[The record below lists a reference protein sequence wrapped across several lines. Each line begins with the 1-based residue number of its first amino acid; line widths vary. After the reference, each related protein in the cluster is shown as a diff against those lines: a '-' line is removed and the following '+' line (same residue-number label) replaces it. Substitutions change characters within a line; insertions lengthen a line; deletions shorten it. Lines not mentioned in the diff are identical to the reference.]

1 LCYNIIQVLNIVA
14 GSNGRQVNI
23 LEYTALYRRWRPETF
38 DDVIGQD
45 AIIRILKNQIENGRI
60 GHAYLFCGSRGTG
73 KTSTA
78 KVFAKAVN
86 CLSPVNGNPCLKCD
100 TCQKLSLDSNMDI
113 IEIDAASNNGVDE
126 IRDLRDKVKYPPA
139 TGRYRVY
146 IIDEVHMLSTGA
158 FNALL
163 KTLEEPPQHIIFI
176 LATTE
181 PHRLPA
187 TILSRCQRYNFKRIS
202 NKSIVERLKSVA
214 RQSEV
219 QIEHDA
225 LNTIARWAEGSMR
238 DALSLMD
245 QCIGFCGN
253 DVKNDDVLALLGT
266 ADQGFM
272 FKVAEYIIE
281 GNSPELLYMVE
292 TLIEDGRDVT
302 VFVRDLIQHLRN
314 LLIVKVCREPELL
327 LDVGQDIMRAY
338 SEQAQSA
345 GHERLIRAI
354 EILCALEAD
363 MKWSTQP
370 RVLLEMALIR
380 ICRPEQEETLEAL
393 LDRIE
398 KLEQQINEGQMFQQ
412 IPPSGNNL
420 AESNDF
426 FPLTE
431 EHEKPVNVEPVKRTQ
446 EDVKKTKTEAKSNNE
461 EIADDQLWSQ
471 AMKVIKKERIAIYG
485 FLKDC
490 VLRMQGE
497 NKAILGF
504 APDQQFFMEA
514 IDREENRSFI
524 EGVIEKITGRQ
535 VKVQCR
541 LLDEQSMDDI
551 KSEEK
556 IVPSDNDEVIEKAID
571 IFGSDFVEVV
581 DD

>member
-1 LCYNIIQVLNIVA
+1 
-14 GSNGRQVNI
+14 VNI

>member
-1 LCYNIIQVLNIVA
+1 M
-14 GSNGRQVNI
+14 NI

-126 IRDLRDKVKYPPA
+126 IRDLRDKVKYPCN
-139 TGRYRVY
+139 RSLRVY
-146 IIDEVHMLSTGA
+146 IIDEVHMLSTERSIFAQDFGRA
-158 FNALL
+158 SPAYY
-163 KTLEEPPQHIIFI
+163 FI

-202 NKSIVERLKSVA
+202 NISIVERLKSVA

-302 VFVRDLIQHLRN
+302 VFVGI
-314 LLIVKVCREPELL
+314 
-327 LDVGQDIMRAY
+327 
-338 SEQAQSA
+338 
-345 GHERLIRAI
+345 
-354 EILCALEAD
+354 
-363 MKWSTQP
+363 
-370 RVLLEMALIR
+370 
-380 ICRPEQEETLEAL
+380 
-393 LDRIE
+393 
-398 KLEQQINEGQMFQQ
+398 
-412 IPPSGNNL
+412 
-420 AESNDF
+420 
-426 FPLTE
+426 
-431 EHEKPVNVEPVKRTQ
+431 
-446 EDVKKTKTEAKSNNE
+446 
-461 EIADDQLWSQ
+461 
-471 AMKVIKKERIAIYG
+471 
-485 FLKDC
+485 
-490 VLRMQGE
+490 
-497 NKAILGF
+497 
-504 APDQQFFMEA
+504 
-514 IDREENRSFI
+514 
-524 EGVIEKITGRQ
+524 
-535 VKVQCR
+535 
-541 LLDEQSMDDI
+541 
-551 KSEEK
+551 
-556 IVPSDNDEVIEKAID
+556 
-571 IFGSDFVEVV
+571 
-581 DD
+581 